1 MSLNEAQKRLNYPCM
16 HAWWGMSLGGG
27 GGRPVEKEERGG
39 GITGIGWYSS

>member
-1 MSLNEAQKRLNYPCM
+1 M

-27 GGRPVEKEERGG
+27 GGGPVEKEERGG